1 MNLQLQDCRSRLQ
14 CHNNV
19 YGFVYK
25 NIIVSVLFE
34 STQLYWAVFCVAKQT
49 KQAAFAAAFQAGYYH
64 YYCLLLCDSGDGGDG
79 GGDDEQ

>member
-1 MNLQLQDCRSRLQ
+1 MIIDHMNLQLQDCRSRLQ

-25 NIIVSVLFE
+25 NIIVSIL
-34 STQLYWAVFCVAKQT
+34 FCVAKQT
-49 KQAAFAAAFQAGYYH
+49 KQAAFAAAFQAGYHH